1 MKNNMRKL
9 VIIGAGGHGK
19 VVADIA
25 IKTGY
30 KDVCF
35 LDDAPIKECMGLPVE
50 GGVLDVDKYLIDC
63 EFFIAIGNA
72 KTRKKIYNV
81 LKEKG
86 AKVITLVHP
95 NAVIGSQ
102 VKIGNGCVVM
112 AGGIINA
119 CATLG
124 DGVIVN
130 TNSSIDHDCTVGDFC
145 HLAVGVN
152 IAGTVEIGES
162 CFLGAGC
169 TVKNNV
175 NICNNCIIGAG
186 AVVVKDI
193 VESGTYVGV
202 PCKLMRGLL

>member
-1 MKNNMRKL
+1 MQRL
-9 VIIGAGGHGK
+9 IIIGAGGHGK

-25 IKTGY
+25 MKIGY
-30 KDVCF
+30 ERIVF
-35 LDDAPIKECMGLPVE
+35 LDDAPIITCMGLPVE
-50 GGVLDVDKYLIDC
+50 GSVADVDKYLNDC
-63 EFFIAIGNA
+63 DFFIAIGNLEI
-72 KTRKKIYNV
+72 RKKIHSL

-102 VKIGNGCVVM
+102 VKIGNGSVVM
-112 AGGIINA
+112 AGGIVNA
-119 CATLG
+119 CATIG
-124 DGVIVN
+124 EGVIVN
-130 TNSSIDHDCTVGDFC
+130 TNSSIDHDCNIGDFC

-152 IAGTVEIGES
+152 VAGTVEIGES

-175 NICNNCIIGAG
+175 TVCNNCVIGAG

-193 VESGTYVGV
+193 VKSGTYVGV
-202 PCKLMRGLL
+202 PCKLM